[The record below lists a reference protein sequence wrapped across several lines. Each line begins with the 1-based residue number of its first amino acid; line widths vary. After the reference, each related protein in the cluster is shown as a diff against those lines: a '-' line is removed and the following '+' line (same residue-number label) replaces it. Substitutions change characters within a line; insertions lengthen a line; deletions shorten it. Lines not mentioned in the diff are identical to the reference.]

1 MTVAP
6 PFMQSFWILNFTI
19 AAMPARLPAR
29 ISRLGRLLPIGRIMI
44 SATIHMP
51 VITRNMRSF
60 RLILWSKIVSIH
72 FLTPGFPPVFIV
84 MWQCMRRL
92 RHIGKEVRDDA
103 AGYTL
108 RPLFF
113 RLPPVLWP
121 VPKAARRQ

>member
-1 MTVAP
+1 MEMTVAP

-72 FLTPGFPPVFIV
+72 FFNTWFSSCLYCNVAMHAQTSSY
-84 MWQCMRRL
+84 RERS
-92 RHIGKEVRDDA
+92 
-103 AGYTL
+103 AG
-108 RPLFF
+108 
-113 RLPPVLWP
+113 
-121 VPKAARRQ
+121 